1 MVMRDYKANC
11 SENHCCQKNIT
22 RSRHWFSEKSLE
34 LAGLHDDVVHDA
46 TTPHLHT
53 RVIWKK
59 KVVGNMKAVIAR
71 DGIGKGR
78 GLEMRAR

>member
-34 LAGLHDDVVHDA
+34 LAGLHDDVVRDA

-59 KVVGNMKAVIAR
+59 KVVVGNMKAESQ
-71 DGIGKGR
+71 GMGLGR
-78 GLEMRAR
+78 GGDWR